1 MHYLE
6 IRGVPVPAEGVGTL
20 APVIDFAMQASAPD
34 DLVELRLMHRDGR
47 LRCYIGAMDPGR
59 EMLRLQLL
67 LKRYRFT
74 CDRAELPPPNPVR
87 GMLLRKVDRMASE
100 SSRGDP
106 EWGYQAHRLMPEA
119 LRLDVLYESLSLAL
133 EGCGY
138 SLFFRRIDK
147 LDNPQMSFLKR
158 CIRTPEDLP
167 AQLRDAAVRFWFCGC
182 VFGTPAQMEILRGV
196 LRESCPGLML
206 HDIKPQPMTADRIED
221 LVRCQLFSERRDPI
235 SELLQTTLLREEAE
249 AVSDLRRLPQ
259 RWGIPHNPDTL
270 FPLQQSARKAAE
282 DTLLLGRG
290 EDGTPQQL
298 PLSALR
304 KHMFVSGAPGT
315 GKGNLIF
322 SLAQQLHE
330 RNIPFLLIES
340 AKEEQHHLQKKLP
353 GLKVWRPKGG
363 EYVLNPFSLPPNVTL
378 GEYRQSLL
386 QMMRTCFLLDGPMEG
401 LFATTLSQCL
411 ARYGYTESSSLE
423 DGTAIPFGLSE
434 FMQEYNHLL
443 TTNGYSE
450 RTKRD
455 MRAAG
460 ITRLRPLLDQNPEVF
475 DTAFSIPISELTQ
488 GENLLQLS
496 ALTTVES
503 KQLFATIL
511 LISLGAWLRVN
522 APHQSGLRLVVI
534 MDESHNLL
542 RQAKNANG
550 EQFSFA
556 EDFQNLLLEMRSVGV
571 GFVVADQSADHLPAM
586 ISEVCA
592 TKVFLGPSPFSGI
605 GRYAELLK
613 ADQSV
618 LDHLYLLRPGE
629 GIWHTMGMSSGAFI
643 RMEHVLDQYGLENR
657 YQPSNAFLQ
666 RNRALTCASFLECA
680 ECRAAASCTL
690 ASKQSARR
698 AAARLMLDHRTRLNR
713 CLRSFYEAAE
723 QADREKYEKAQSS
736 YRGCL
741 KALVRSA
748 CEMKGEN
755 CVCVLTQ
762 FVRVYCREVEYDCDH
777 RGCVQNT
784 LNKMHR
790 DVMRILEQS
799 EHRSEG

>member
-6 IRGVPVPAEGVGTL
+6 ILGVPVPSEGTGIL
-20 APVIDFAMQASAPD
+20 APVIDFVMQASAPD
-34 DLVELRLMHRDGR
+34 DLAELRLIHRNGR
-47 LRCYIGAMDPGR
+47 LRCYIGVMDPEK
-59 EMLRLQLL
+59 EMIRLQLL
-67 LKRYRFT
+67 MKRYRFT
-74 CDRAELPPPNPVR
+74 CERVELPQPNPVR
-87 GMLLRKVDRMASE
+87 SMLLRKVDRMAVVSHH
-100 SSRGDP
+100 GHT
-106 EWGYQAHRLMPEA
+106 EWGYSAHQLTPEM

-147 LDNPQMSFLKR
+147 LDNQQMSYLTR
-158 CIRTPEDLP
+158 CIHPPEELP
-167 AQLRDAAVRFWFCGC
+167 ALLRDAAVRFWFCGC
-182 VFGTPAQMEILRGV
+182 VFGTPAQMEILRGI
-196 LRESCPGLML
+196 LRESCPVLML
-206 HDIKPQPMTADRIED
+206 HDIHPKPLAADGIED
-221 LVRCQLFSERRDPI
+221 FVRSQLFSDRRDVI
-235 SELLQTTLLREEAE
+235 REFLQTTLLKTEAE
-249 AVSDLRRLPQ
+249 AVTDLRMLPQ
-259 RWGIPHNPDTL
+259 RCGIPHNLDTL
-270 FPLQQSARKAAE
+270 FPLQQSVRPAAK
-282 DTLLLGRG
+282 DALLLGRG

-340 AKEEQHHLQKKLP
+340 AKEEQHHLQKKIP

-363 EYVLNPFSLPPNVTL
+363 EYALNPFSLPPDVTL

-411 ARYGYTESSSLE
+411 ARYGYTESSRLE

-434 FMQEYNHLL
+434 FMQEYNRLL

-475 DTAFSIPISELTQ
+475 DTAFSIPVSELTK

-511 LISLGAWLRVN
+511 LISLSAWLRVN

-571 GFVVADQSADHLPAM
+571 GFVVADQSTYNLPAM

-592 TKVFLGPSPFSGI
+592 TKIFLGPSPFSGI
-605 GRYAELLK
+605 GKYAELLK

-618 LDHLYLLRPGE
+618 LDHLYLMKPGE

-643 RMEHVLDQYGLENR
+643 RMEHVLDQYGLETR
-657 YQPSNAFLQ
+657 YTPGNSFLKSHPE
-666 RNRALTCASFLECA
+666 LTCASFRECA
-680 ECRAAASCTL
+680 ECRARLTCSL

-698 AAARLMLDHRTRLNR
+698 SAAMLILDYRTRLNR
-713 CLRSFYEAAE
+713 CLRSFFEAAE
-723 QADREKYEKAQSS
+723 QADQEKHEKAQSS

-748 CEMKGEN
+748 REMKGEN

-762 FVRVYCREVEYDCDH
+762 FVRVYCREVEYDYDH
-777 RGCVQNT
+777 MGCVQKT
-784 LNKMHR
+784 LSRMHR
-790 DVMRILEQS
+790 DVMHILEQI
-799 EHRSEG
+799 EHGSAG